1 MPALLAGLRVSPC
14 LSGPRTDNEGFSV
27 AKSHRRKGLRVVDK
41 RFVQF
46 MLITVLIWTTYVALR
61 LAFVPEP
68 VAQPIAEQQD
78 PAAEK
83 PADPKKNGDAPAD
96 PDKPASETP
105 ENPGEVKP
113 PVKPAA
119 KRQHVTLGSLAKDT
133 PEKKNPYRLLATFD
147 SLGAALERVELVGY
161 RDSEKLHGYRDME
174 KLHGYLGSLDL
185 VATQGGCRIEVV
197 GPGTPAA
204 EATSADGGTVGLR
217 AGDILTAIDDEV
229 LTEPLQLEKFL
240 EKSRPGNKVVVKV
253 LREVSGRSETLSFT
267 VELRERPLVLV
278 QPEVHQWEADSPV
291 EVDPASLLLSLDT
304 LGTKQLKPG
313 ETEFPGLPS
322 LRTSTWELDSQGA
335 DFVQFK
341 FVLPAPTGTEFGKVG
356 ELEIVK
362 RYELK
367 AAEGSEAN
375 RQYHLAFSFS
385 VRNKGTDAVKLG
397 YRLDGPS
404 GLPLEGWWYF
414 VKLHPGFMQGAGAR
428 DVVFRFAGKT
438 HEMKGSPAIRTETLT
453 AITKKTPQELILLHD
468 NQPAALDY
476 IGVDTQFFAASLQ
489 PTIAEGAK
497 QPMFRRVVAMAL
509 HNPKLIPKYRER
521 MLNTS
526 FSLSSVP
533 TEVAAGEEL
542 KQEFTVFL
550 GPKDPRILD
559 QYQLRP
565 FIELGWSYA
574 AGPAWLL
581 EKILDFLYKYICS
594 NYGIA
599 IILLTVIVRC
609 CMLPF
614 SLKQTKAAAKMQ
626 SKMAIIQP
634 ELMKVKEKYK
644 DDLEKQMKATNEL
657 YAKHDFHPMDQMGG
671 CLLMFFQLPVFV
683 GLYRCLAVDIHL
695 RDAPLFPGLP
705 WASNLA
711 GPDRLMDWN
720 VHPWITDEG
729 LGYLGPFFN
738 VLPLITV
745 FLFLIQQKLFT
756 PPPTDEQQ
764 EMQQKMM
771 TYMTVFMGVMFYKVP
786 AGLCVYIIT
795 TSLWSIAERKLL
807 PKPNPNET
815 ATSPPKPAK
824 VEPAVVRVNSN
835 GKKKKK

>member
-1 MPALLAGLRVSPC
+1 
-14 LSGPRTDNEGFSV
+14 
-27 AKSHRRKGLRVVDK
+27 VDK

-61 LAFVPEP
+61 LAFLPEQVPP
-68 VAQPIAEQQD
+68 VVEQQD
-78 PAAEK
+78 PQAENPVDPKQEKKTDPAPPEDPTQPPRVTNPTDDEK
-83 PADPKKNGDAPAD
+83 PA
-96 PDKPASETP
+96 
-105 ENPGEVKP
+105 
-113 PVKPAA
+113 KPAA
-119 KRQHVTLGSLAKDT
+119 KRQRLTLGSLDKSS
-133 PEKKNPYRLLATFD
+133 PYKMLVTFD
-147 SLGAALERVELVGY
+147 SLGAALERVELV
-161 RDSEKLHGYRDME
+161 HYRDME

-204 EATSADGGTVGLR
+204 TAKSTDGGTVGLK
-217 AGDILTAIDDEV
+217 AGDILTAIDKEEI
-229 LTEPLQLEKFL
+229 TEPMQLEKYL
-240 EKSRPGNKVVVKV
+240 EKTHPGDTVALKILRTESGKSQNVEFTAV
-253 LREVSGRSETLSFT
+253 LTGL
-267 VELRERPLVLV
+267 PLVLI
-278 QPEVHQWEADSPV
+278 QPEVHTWSEEV
-291 EVDPASLLLSLDT
+291 ESDPASLLFSLDT
-304 LGTKQLKPG
+304 IGAKQLKPG
-313 ETEFPGLPS
+313 EAEFKGLPS
-322 LRTSTWELDSQGA
+322 LRNSTWELDSQGT

-341 FVLPAPTGTEFGKVG
+341 VVLPAPKGTEFGPVG
-356 ELEIVK
+356 DLEIVK
-362 RYELK
+362 RFELK
-367 AAEGSEAN
+367 PAAAATDKQ
-375 RQYHLAFSFS
+375 QYHLSLS
-385 VRNKGTDAVKLG
+385 LNVRNKGEQPVRLG
-397 YRLDGPS
+397 YRLDGPN

-414 VKLHPGFMQGAGAR
+414 VKLHPGFMKGAGAR
-428 DVVFRFAGKT
+428 DVVYRFAGKA
-438 HEMKGSPAIRTETLT
+438 HEMMGSPAIRSETLT
-453 AITKKTPQELILLHD
+453 EMTKKAPQEIILLHD
-468 NQPAALDY
+468 NQPASLDY

-489 PTIAEGAK
+489 PKVAEGQETPK
-497 QPMFRRVVAMAL
+497 FRRVVAQAL

-533 TEVAAGEEL
+533 TELAAGDEL

-550 GPKDPRILD
+550 GPKEPEILD
-559 QYQLRP
+559 QYQLRS
-565 FIELGWSYA
+565 FIELGWAYA
-574 AGPAWLL
+574 KYPALLMAG
-581 EKILDFLYKYICS
+581 ILDFLYRFICS

-599 IILLTVIVRC
+599 IILLTVVVRC

-634 ELMKVKEKYK
+634 ELMKIKEKYK

-683 GLYRCLAVDIHL
+683 GLYRCLSVDIHL
-695 RDAPLFPGLP
+695 RDAALFPGLS

-711 GPDRLMDWN
+711 GPDRLFDWN

-729 LGYLGPFFN
+729 MGYLGPFFN

-745 FLFLIQQKLFT
+745 TLFLIQQKLFA

-807 PKPNPNET
+807 PKPTT
-815 ATSPPKPAK
+815 ADSASPPPPKPVKAD
-824 VEPAVVRVNSN
+824 PPRLSSN
-835 GKKKKK
+835 GKKKRK